1 MIQTSFFE
9 EEKEIFIDPDGLKP
23 RKIEEF
29 ITDKNIPKDTYVI
42 YPSGGF
48 HLFYGV
54 PNTFPIYQ
62 EKIWPFLKRIKYT
75 EYGKANRGRS
85 LNLLQMNCDF
95 HGSINYP
102 RINFAPPAGKKNQGW
117 DVKMHRLIAQAYI
130 PNPKNH
136 PLVMHRNDDH
146 TNYLISNLKWG
157 SYNENNTGKV
167 GKRPDTDE
175 DKYKNMLKQGIIKG

>member
-1 MIQTSFFE
+1 MIQTSFFKE
-9 EEKEIFIDPDGLKP
+9 EEEIFIDPDGLSPMKMEDVI
-23 RKIEEF
+23 K
-29 ITDKNIPKDTYVI
+29 DKNMPKDKFLI
-42 YPSGGF
+42 YPSGGY
-48 HLFYGV
+48 HPFYGV

-62 EKIWPFLKRIKYT
+62 KKIWPYIKT
-75 EYGKANRGRS
+75 INKAVSGRP
-85 LNLLQMNCDF
+85 NKFIGQMNCDF
-95 HGSINYP
+95 GNAGYP
-102 RINFAPPAGKKNQGW
+102 RINFSGAGAHYNGW
-117 DVKMHRLIAQAYI
+117 DQRIHRLIAQAYI

-157 SYNENNTGKV
+157 SYSENNTGKV

>member
-1 MIQTSFFE
+1 MIQTSFFKE
-9 EEKEIFIDPDGLKP
+9 EEEEIFIDPDGLSPVKMEDLI
-23 RKIEEF
+23 K
-29 ITDKNIPKDTYVI
+29 DKNMPKDKYLL
-42 YPSGGF
+42 YPSGGY
-48 HLFYGV
+48 HPFYGV

-62 EKIWPFLKRIKYT
+62 EKKWPYIKT
-75 EYGKANRGRS
+75 INKSAQGRP
-85 LNLLQMNCDF
+85 NKFIGQVNCDF
-95 HGSINYP
+95 GNSGYP
-102 RINFAPPAGKKNQGW
+102 RINFPGAGAHYNGW
-117 DVKMHRLIAQAYI
+117 DQRIHRLIAQAYI

-157 SYNENNTGKV
+157 SYSENNTGKV